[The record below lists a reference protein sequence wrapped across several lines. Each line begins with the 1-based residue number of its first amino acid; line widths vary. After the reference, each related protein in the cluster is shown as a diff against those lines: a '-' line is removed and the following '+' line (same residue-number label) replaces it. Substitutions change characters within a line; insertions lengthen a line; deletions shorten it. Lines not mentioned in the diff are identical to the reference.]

1 MGNNIVGH
9 VLADLYVACFSWG
22 IEQWIKKKTEE
33 EFLGSLQLWLKH
45 KVTYKFTFA
54 LVGQYYY

>member
-1 MGNNIVGH
+1 MFLYDMRRQLMGNNIVGH

-33 EFLGSLQLWLKH
+33 EFLGSL
-45 KVTYKFTFA
+45 
-54 LVGQYYY
+54 